1 MDSCSHVNGPG
12 TRKPRLLFVAEP
24 VSLAHVVRLSTLAR
38 TLDRARYDIIFAS
51 ASFPQLV
58 FAGSG
63 ITQRRFDSTSSE
75 HIARRV
81 ERGRR
86 PWNEQLLAACVE
98 EDLRL
103 LEEVQPDLVVGD
115 FRLSLA
121 VSAPLSRTPYASLIN
136 AYWSPYAQR
145 GAFPMPEH
153 PLIRLLGEKRVAPR
167 YVLAL
172 PFIFRHFARP
182 INRLRRRYGLP
193 ELGGLLETLTFGDH
207 TLYPD
212 VPELAPTRDLPA
224 NHHYLGTVPWSP
236 RLALPAFW
244 NQMDHSRPLVYVTLG
259 SSGSLRALA
268 AVLDAAREL
277 PVTMLVAT
285 AGRFA
290 PDALP
295 KNVWVTDFVPG
306 DRVARQAALVIS
318 NGGSTTGYQA
328 LEQGTPVLGLPFNF
342 DQYLSAEAI
351 TSTGAGLY
359 LRSGAATAAT
369 IRHAVE
375 RLLHEA
381 RFRAQARRLRDSI
394 ERWDARR
401 NFRAFVERTT
411 ASTPTRR
418 VPPSEQRAEAGSIDV
433 AASPQ
438 GRADQVH
445 LPSM

>member
-1 MDSCSHVNGPG
+1 MDACSHVNGPG

-153 PLIRLLGEKRVAPR
+153 PLIRLLGEK
-167 YVLAL
+167 
-172 PFIFRHFARP
+172 
-182 INRLRRRYGLP
+182 
-193 ELGGLLETLTFGDH
+193 
-207 TLYPD
+207 
-212 VPELAPTRDLPA
+212 
-224 NHHYLGTVPWSP
+224 
-236 RLALPAFW
+236 
-244 NQMDHSRPLVYVTLG
+244 
-259 SSGSLRALA
+259 
-268 AVLDAAREL
+268 
-277 PVTMLVAT
+277 
-285 AGRFA
+285 
-290 PDALP
+290 
-295 KNVWVTDFVPG
+295 
-306 DRVARQAALVIS
+306 
-318 NGGSTTGYQA
+318 
-328 LEQGTPVLGLPFNF
+328 
-342 DQYLSAEAI
+342 
-351 TSTGAGLY
+351 
-359 LRSGAATAAT
+359 
-369 IRHAVE
+369 
-375 RLLHEA
+375 
-381 RFRAQARRLRDSI
+381 
-394 ERWDARR
+394 
-401 NFRAFVERTT
+401 
-411 ASTPTRR
+411 
-418 VPPSEQRAEAGSIDV
+418 
-433 AASPQ
+433 
-438 GRADQVH
+438 
-445 LPSM
+445 